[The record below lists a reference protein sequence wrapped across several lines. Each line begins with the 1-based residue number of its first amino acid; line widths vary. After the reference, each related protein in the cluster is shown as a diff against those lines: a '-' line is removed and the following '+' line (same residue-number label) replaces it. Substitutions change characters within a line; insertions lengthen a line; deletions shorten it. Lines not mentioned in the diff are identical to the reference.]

1 MLINKR
7 AELPRPSHCAH
18 DLHPVPAMNRPL
30 HTPLP
35 WRCLNAKKQHF
46 IYADKDVL
54 VGVVMRQFQRGLSL
68 ANAEFIVRACTQHYE
83 LTRLV
88 KAAAYILADAC
99 DDQTWLGLGVSS
111 VSAKEFCRQATGIL
125 HQAEPPKG

>member
-1 MLINKR
+1 MLINKMINKM
-7 AELPRPSHCAH
+7 AELPRPGHCAQ
-18 DLHPVPAMNRPL
+18 DIQPVLVMDCPL

-35 WRCLNAKKQHF
+35 WRCLNARKQHF

-54 VGVVMRQFQRGLSL
+54 VGVVMRQFQKGLSL
-68 ANAEFIVRACTQHYE
+68 ANAQFIVRACNQHYE

-99 DDQTWLGLGVSS
+99 DDYAWPGLGVSS
-111 VSAKEFCRQATGIL
+111 VSAKEFCR
-125 HQAEPPKG
+125 

>member
-1 MLINKR
+1 MLINKK
-7 AELPRPSHCAH
+7 AELPRPGHCVQ
-18 DLHPVPAMNRPL
+18 DIHPMLAMDCPL

-35 WRCLNAKKQHF
+35 WRCRNARKQHF
-46 IYADKDVL
+46 IYADQDVL

-68 ANAEFIVRACTQHYE
+68 ANAEFIVRACNQHYE

-99 DDQTWLGLGVSS
+99 DDYAWPGLVVSS
-111 VSAKEFCRQATGIL
+111 LSAKEFCRQATELL
-125 HQAEPPKG
+125 HQAQPSKG